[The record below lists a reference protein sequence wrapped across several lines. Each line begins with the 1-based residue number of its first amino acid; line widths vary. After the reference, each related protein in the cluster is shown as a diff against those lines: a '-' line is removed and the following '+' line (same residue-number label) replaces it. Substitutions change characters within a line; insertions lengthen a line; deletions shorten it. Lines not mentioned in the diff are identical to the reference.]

1 MGRGTQYEPQE
12 EGVQRLGL
20 GGESFGR
27 PGRWLHP
34 SVPLGFSRADKRE
47 LDGRREKH
55 LASQGSGQS
64 LSEQE
69 EGLGSSA
76 DSE

>member
-1 MGRGTQYEPQE
+1 MAA
-12 EGVQRLGL
+12 L
-20 GGESFGR
+20 
-27 PGRWLHP
+27 
-34 SVPLGFSRADKRE
+34 SVSLGFSRADKRE

-69 EGLGSSA
+69 ERLGSSA